1 MHVIEHRTS
10 NLEHRNKRFVVTG
23 GGTGGHI
30 YPALA
35 IARGLKDRFQS
46 QVFYIG
52 GTRGLESEIV
62 PKEGLAF
69 RAIPLAG
76 FKRGFSPSNILVG
89 WKAAAGIKRSLCY
102 LREIQPAAVIG
113 TGGYVCGPVVL
124 AAALLGIP
132 TLIHEQNALPGI
144 TNRILSRFTGYVAV
158 TFEESRKFFPARAA
172 VRTTGLPV
180 RKEIFMKNREK
191 GRINIGLPP
200 GGLLVLSFGGSQ
212 GARSIN
218 SAMMPVL
225 EHFSGHPGI
234 HFLHVTGPNN
244 YEEFMAAAGSMKIPQ
259 NGNITI
265 VSYMHDM
272 PSALSA
278 ADLAICRAGAA
289 TLAELTA
296 VGLPSILIPY
306 PYAAE
311 NHQEYNAR
319 ALERKGAA
327 VVVRDSELSGDLLVS
342 EIERLAGS
350 PGTLENM
357 SCASKKLGRPGAMD
371 DILDC
376 VQYLLD
382 NKRK

>member
-1 MHVIEHRTS
+1 M
-10 NLEHRNKRFVVTG
+10 RFVVTG

-35 IARGLKDRFQS
+35 IARGLKDRFGAEIN
-46 QVFYIG
+46 YIG

-62 PKEGLAF
+62 LKEGLPF

-76 FKRGFSPSNILVG
+76 LKRGLSPSNLLVG
-89 WKAAAGIKRSLCY
+89 WKAAAGIIKAFRY
-102 LREIQPAAVIG
+102 LREIRPDAVIG

-124 AAALLGIP
+124 AAALMGIP

-144 TNRILSRFTGYVAV
+144 TNRILCRFVGCVAV
-158 TFEESRKFFPARAA
+158 TFEESKRFFAPGG
-172 VRTTGLPV
+172 VVKTTGLPV
-180 RKEIFMKNREK
+180 RKEIMMKSRDRSREK
-191 GRINIGLPP
+191 LGFPP
-200 GGLLVLSFGGSQ
+200 DGLLVLSFGGSQ

-218 SAMMPVL
+218 TAMLPVL
-225 EHFSGHPGI
+225 ENFSGRPGI
-234 HFLHVTGPNN
+234 YFLHVTGPAN
-244 YEEFMAAAGSMKIPQ
+244 YDQFMASVQKGMKIPE

-265 VSYMHDM
+265 ASYMYDM
-272 PSALSA
+272 PTALAA

-296 VGLPSILIPY
+296 VGLPSILVPY

-319 ALERKGAA
+319 ALEAKGAA
-327 VVVRDSELSGDLLVS
+327 VVIRDNDLSGDLLLS
-342 EIERLAGS
+342 EIEKLAANRE
-350 PGTLENM
+350 TLRGM
-357 SCASKKLGRPGAMD
+357 SSASRALGRPAAMD

-376 VQYLLD
+376 VRDLLD
-382 NKRK
+382 NKRKKNGILK

>member
-1 MHVIEHRTS
+1 
-10 NLEHRNKRFVVTG
+10 LLRFVVTG

-35 IARGLKDRFQS
+35 IARGLVDRFQS
-46 QVFYIG
+46 RVFYIG

-62 PKEGLAF
+62 PKEGLPF
-69 RAIPLAG
+69 SAIPLAG

-89 WKAAAGIKRSLCY
+89 WKAAAGIKRALSH
-102 LREIQPAAVIG
+102 LRKIRPDAVIG

-144 TNRILSRFTGYVAV
+144 TNKILSRFTGCVAV
-158 TFEESRKFFPARAA
+158 TFEESKEFFPARAT
-172 VRTTGLPV
+172 VKPTGLPV
-180 RKEIFMKNREK
+180 RKEIFMKNRES
-191 GRINIGLPP
+191 GRINLGLPS

-218 SAMMPVL
+218 SAMLPVL
-225 EHFSGHPGI
+225 KHFSGHPGI
-234 HFLHVTGPNN
+234 HFLHVTGPSN
-244 YEEFMAAAGSMKIPQ
+244 YQEFIAAAGSMKIPQ

-278 ADLAICRAGAA
+278 ADLAICRSGAA
-289 TLAELTA
+289 TLAELTV

-319 ALERKGAA
+319 ALGKKGAA
-327 VVVRDSELSGDLLVS
+327 VVVRDSELNGNLLVS
-342 EIERLAGS
+342 EIERLTGS
-350 PGTLENM
+350 PGTLESM
-357 SCASKKLGRPGAMD
+357 SCASKKLGRPEAMD